1 MSLHASPEVGP
12 LQAPASPATE
22 PAAGPATV
30 WDPLLRVFHWALLLS
45 VSAAIATGLAGGAWM
60 SWHAVAGEVI
70 AGLLVFRLTWGLWG
84 SRHARFAQ
92 FWPTP
97 GRLLAYLRGH
107 WQGQG
112 HNPLGALSV
121 LAVLALLA
129 VQVTTGLLG
138 NDEIGF
144 TGPWSGWVSE
154 DDSLWLTGWH
164 RWTSNLLFGW
174 IGLHLLAIAA
184 HVLVKRKPL
193 LKAMFSLRL
202 RATSWGGWSRA
213 LALVSLALA
222 VAAALLL
229 SRPHLLAA

>member
-1 MSLHASPEVGP
+1 MSLHASPEAVRP
-12 LQAPASPATE
+12 IAQ
-22 PAAGPATV
+22 PAAEAATA
-30 WDPLLRVFHWALLLS
+30 WDPLLRAFHWALL
-45 VSAAIATGLAGGAWM
+45 VAVAAAIATGLAGGAWM

-84 SRHARFAQ
+84 GRHARFAQ

-97 GRLLAYLRGH
+97 GRVLSYLRGCWH
-107 WQGQG
+107 GEG

-129 VQVTTGLLG
+129 AQVTTGLLG

-154 DDSLWLTGWH
+154 DCSLWLTGWH
-164 RWTSNLLFGW
+164 RWASNLLFGW
-174 IGLHLLAIAA
+174 ISLHVLAIGV

-193 LKAMFSLRL
+193 LRAMFSLRL
-202 RATSWGGWSRA
+202 RVAPREGWSRA

-222 VAAALLL
+222 VAVALLL
-229 SRPHLLAA
+229 GRFHLLAA